1 MAQYR
6 ALLCLTLEAH
16 TKHNRTLGNCVGLAT
31 ITGRPIFRRRERS
44 SPRELQFSGFT
55 PGYSRVG
62 SIFSQRFVGCAR
74 TGARTYCMHKVRETI
89 ETTLAN
95 RQYQGSR
102 LMDPKQVPTRYN
114 LQKLLK
120 KVPLYKYRS
129 RTRAFHSDGYL
140 QLAQ

>member
-74 TGARTYCMHKVRETI
+74 IGARTYCMHKVRETI
-89 ETTLAN
+89 ETTLVN
-95 RQYQGSR
+95 RQYQRSR
-102 LMDPKQVPTRYN
+102 LRDPKLDITCRSYS
-114 LQKLLK
+114 K
-120 KVPLYKYRS
+120 KCLSINIAAARVLSIRMVTYS
-129 RTRAFHSDGYL
+129 
-140 QLAQ
+140 